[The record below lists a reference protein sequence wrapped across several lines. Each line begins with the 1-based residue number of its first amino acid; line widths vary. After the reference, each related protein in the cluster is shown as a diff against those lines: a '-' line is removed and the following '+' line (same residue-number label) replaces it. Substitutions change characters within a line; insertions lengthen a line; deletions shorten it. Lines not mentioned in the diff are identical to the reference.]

1 MKTRPSWFAHPWL
14 SLLLGLSWLLLQHSL
29 SLLHLLSAVAIGLAV
44 PRLLHGFLP
53 STGRLRMVPA
63 LRLLAVVLWDIVL
76 SNITVAR
83 LVLGSPSRLRPAWVP
98 VPLALNDPTATAL
111 LASIITTTPGTVS
124 CTIDEQH
131 RLLWVHALDCSDPAE
146 MAATI
151 AQRYQAPL
159 QAIFES
165 PPGDSP

>member
-29 SLLHLLSAVAIGLAV
+29 SLLHLLSAVAIGLVV

-98 VPLALNDPTATAL
+98 VPCASMYPTRAGSMP
-111 LASIITTTPGTVS
+111 ASAITRSASRCWDTGFGTGS
-124 CTIDEQH
+124 
-131 RLLWVHALDCSDPAE
+131 
-146 MAATI
+146 
-151 AQRYQAPL
+151 
-159 QAIFES
+159 AIVLPS
-165 PPGDSP
+165 